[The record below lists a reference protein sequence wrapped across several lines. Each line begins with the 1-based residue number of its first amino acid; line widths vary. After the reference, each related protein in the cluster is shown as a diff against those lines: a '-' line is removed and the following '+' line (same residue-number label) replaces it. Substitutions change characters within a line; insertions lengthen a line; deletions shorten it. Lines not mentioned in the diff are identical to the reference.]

1 MTPRNDEVLF
11 LPLGGCGE
19 IGMNLTLYG
28 HDDRWLIV
36 DLGITFADDGFPGY
50 DVLMADPGFITERA
64 DKVAGIVLTH
74 GHEDH
79 IGAMPYLWPRLRCP
93 VYATPFTAALVTRK
107 LLRAGIHGVPLIEM
121 QPGER
126 FRVEPFTLQYIA
138 MTHSIP
144 EPNMLLIE
152 TAAGRVLH
160 SGDWKL
166 DRAPVIG
173 RHFDRERLQQL
184 RGSRLLAFA
193 CDSTNAVVEGRT
205 GSEGDLQQGLLRVVQ
220 ARAQRVVVTTFASNV
235 ARLVTLA
242 RVAEASGRRFGVI
255 GMAIENMLSL
265 ARAHGY
271 WPADLPDPV
280 AADHVAYLPR
290 HEVLVACTGSQGE
303 PRAALARMAADAHP
317 DLPLEA
323 GDTVVFS
330 SRMIPGNERA
340 VMGLQDRLRD
350 LGVDVVTDAD
360 APVHVSG
367 HPARDDLRRLYGWL
381 QPDRVIPIHGTPRH
395 LRANADLATAC
406 GADTAHV
413 PDNGEV
419 CQLTPHG
426 LQVVDRVANGRLY
439 VDTNGGLTSVPA
451 ETLTRMREQGN

>member
-19 IGMNLTLYG
+19 IGMNMTLYG
-28 HDDRWLIV
+28 HGGRWLIV
-36 DLGITFADDGFPGY
+36 DLGITFADDNFPRY
-50 DVLMADPGFITERA
+50 DVLMPDPDFIAVRSGEI
-64 DKVAGIVLTH
+64 AGIVLTH

-79 IGAMPYLWPRLRCP
+79 IGALPYLWPRLRCP
-93 VYATPFTAALVTRK
+93 VYATPFTAALVMRK
-107 LLRAGIHGVPLIEM
+107 LVRAGIHGVPLIEM
-121 QPGER
+121 QPGEP
-126 FRVEPFTLQYIA
+126 FDVEPFALQYIA

-152 TAAGRVLH
+152 TPAGRVLH

-166 DRAPVIG
+166 DRAPVVG
-173 RHFDRERLQQL
+173 RHFDRERLQRL
-184 RGSRLLAFA
+184 RGSGLLAFT

-205 GSEGDLQQGLLRVVQ
+205 GSEGDLQQGLLKVV
-220 ARAQRVVVTTFASNV
+220 RDRPQRVVVTSFASNV

-242 RVAEASGRRFGVI
+242 RVARASGRRFGVI
-255 GMAIENMLSL
+255 GKAMENMLTL

-280 AADHVAYLPR
+280 GGDHVGYLPR

-303 PRAALARMAADAHP
+303 ARAALARMAADAHP

-340 VMGLQDRLRD
+340 VIGLQERLRG
-350 LGVDVVTDAD
+350 LGITVVTDAD
-360 APVHVSG
+360 AQVHVSG
-367 HPARDDLRRLYGWL
+367 HPARDDLRELYGWL
-381 QPDRVIPIHGTPRH
+381 APGTVIPIHGTPRH
-395 LRANADLATAC
+395 LKANAELATTC
-406 GADTAHV
+406 GVGATHV
-413 PDNGEV
+413 PDNGEL
-419 CQLTPHG
+419 CRLTG
-426 LQVVDRVANGRLY
+426 DGVDVLGRVASGRLY
-439 VDTNGGLTSVPA
+439 VDANGGLAALPA
-451 ETLTRMREQGN
+451 ETLARMRAGAN